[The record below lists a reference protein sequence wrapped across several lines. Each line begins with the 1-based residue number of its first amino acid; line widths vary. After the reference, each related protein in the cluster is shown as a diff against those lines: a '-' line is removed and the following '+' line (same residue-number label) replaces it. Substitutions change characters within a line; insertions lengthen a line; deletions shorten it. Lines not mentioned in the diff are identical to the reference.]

1 MAIPEHNKCVAVH
14 KRLRYEKQKGNWR
27 KVREIRRK
35 NGEIKPKIRIRAM
48 INVEYAMEK
57 SRISK
62 RFGLKYWE
70 SNIVVYGPYYR
81 KWGKYDD

>member
-1 MAIPEHNKCVAVH
+1 MAIPEHSKCVAVH

-35 NGEIKPKIRIRAM
+35 NGEIKPKMRIRAM
-48 INVEYAMEK
+48 IDVEFAIEK
-57 SRISK
+57 TYIFK
-62 RFGLKYWE
+62 RYGLRYRE
-70 SNIVVYGPYYR
+70 FNSVFRGPYYR